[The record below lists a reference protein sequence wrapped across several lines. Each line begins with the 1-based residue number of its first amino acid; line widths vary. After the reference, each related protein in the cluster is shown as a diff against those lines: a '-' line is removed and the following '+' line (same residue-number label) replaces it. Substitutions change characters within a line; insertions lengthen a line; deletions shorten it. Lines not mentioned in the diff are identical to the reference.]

1 MQIYSHR
8 GESKYAPENTMSS
21 FFLSYLINSDGIEC
35 DVRRT
40 KDGKFVII
48 HDKTI
53 DRTSDGKGK
62 VSEYT
67 LNQLKEYNF
76 GNNKYNNEKII
87 TLDEF
92 LKFFSDK
99 NINIYLEIKEEGYEY
114 EIWKVLSKYNLS
126 NTTIISFKYEILS
139 NFRKISKILKLG
151 WLVYAINKAII
162 NDALKIKIDI
172 LICNSIAITRKD
184 IQLIKDNNM
193 KISAWG
199 IKNVGELKRLDKLG
213 LDTVVYDSYLDA
225 KKVLKHE

>member
-184 IQLIKDNNM
+184 IQLRKDNNM